1 MQSAILPDAQPGRHP
16 PHSRA
21 GFPGKGWLLAWANV
35 KAVRQADISADLSP
49 KFNQGQQT
57 QGKLRTRHHHSRG
70 SDLTTMKYNLMVV
83 CTESQG
89 YQSSGRG
96 ACSAHRH
103 G

>member
-1 MQSAILPDAQPGRHP
+1 MQSVILPDAQPGR
-16 PHSRA
+16 SRA

-35 KAVRQADISADLSP
+35 KAVKQADISADLSP

-57 QGKLRTRHHHSRG
+57 QGKLRTRHHPSRDSG
-70 SDLTTMKYNLMVV
+70 LTTMMCNLMVV

-89 YQSSGRG
+89 YQSSRCG